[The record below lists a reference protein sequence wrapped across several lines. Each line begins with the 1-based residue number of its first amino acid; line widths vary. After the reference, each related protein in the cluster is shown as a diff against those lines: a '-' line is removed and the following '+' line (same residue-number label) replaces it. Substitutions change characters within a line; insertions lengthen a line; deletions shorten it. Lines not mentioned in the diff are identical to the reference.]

1 MKKKTFYIK
10 TLGCKVNQVESAFL
24 IEKLEEYG
32 FKLTSEQEAQ
42 IYILNSCTV
51 THKAEA
57 EAKKIIKRWKNKFS
71 PELIILTGCY
81 PQVYYKEIYEWA
93 KKNNINNL
101 LILGQE
107 DKFRITEILNT
118 SFNLKEP
125 VIKVTP
131 IQEFTSCYPII
142 LKRFYG
148 HARAFVKVQDGCD
161 QFCSYCIVP
170 YTRGSPRSLPI
181 SLVLK
186 QIDFYIKQGYK
197 EIVLTGIH
205 LGKWGKDFKPP
216 QKFSELL
223 LAIEDYLKTYN
234 ETFNLR
240 LSSLEVKEI
249 DEEFLVYIKES
260 KFLVPHFHIPLQSGS
275 NRILKLM
282 NRHYTQEEYLETLEK
297 LYKLFP
303 HATFGADIIVGFP
316 GETEEDFLE
325 TCKVV
330 KNAPLNWLHIFP
342 FSPRPGTKAEKMPDK
357 IPANIIHERIN
368 ILRKIIE
375 EKRKEFLKSEIGKIR
390 KVVLEKYDEN
400 KQAWKGLS
408 ENYINVLLKNITS
421 ETKFKGKIVK
431 VKFIKQENSCLI
443 GEVLD
448 N

>member
-24 IEKLEEYG
+24 IEELEKYG

-71 PELIILTGCY
+71 PELIILAGCY
-81 PQVYYKEIYEWA
+81 SQVYYKEIYEWA

-142 LKRFYG
+142 LKKFYG

-186 QIDFYIKQGYK
+186 QIDFYIRQGYK

-205 LGKWGKDFKPP
+205 LGKWGKDLKPA

-223 LAIEDYLKTYN
+223 LAIEDYLKTYD

-249 DEEFLVYIKES
+249 DEEFLAYAKES

-275 NRILKLM
+275 NKILKLM

-316 GETEEDFLE
+316 EETEEDFLE

-330 KNAPLNWLHIFP
+330 KNSPLNWLHIFP

-390 KVVLEKYDEN
+390 KVILEKYDEN

-431 VKFIKQENSCLI
+431 VKFIKQENSYLI